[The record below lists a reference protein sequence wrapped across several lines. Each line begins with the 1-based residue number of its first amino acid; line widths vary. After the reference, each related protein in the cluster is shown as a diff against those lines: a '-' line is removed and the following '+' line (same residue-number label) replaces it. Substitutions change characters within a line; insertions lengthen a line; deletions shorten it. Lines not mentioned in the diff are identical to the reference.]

1 MNLLVL
7 GGMRF
12 LGRAVVEGAL
22 ARGDRV
28 TLFNR
33 GRSAPPPAGIEHLI
47 GDRDGGLAALDGR
60 RFDAVIDTCGYVP
73 RLVAASAQRLAG
85 AVDHYVF
92 VSSISVYAG
101 HAPHQ
106 DEDAPVATLDDPAVE
121 EVTGATY
128 GGLKALCEREAE
140 AAMPGRVAV
149 VRAGLIVGPH
159 DYTDRFPYW
168 VRHTAG
174 DAETLAPGSPDA
186 PVQVIDVRDLAE
198 WMIRLAASRTPGV
211 FNATGPAGPLTLGTM
226 LESMRAALG
235 GRAPLTW
242 VDEAFLL
249 ERGVVPF
256 NELPL
261 WVPEAAA
268 GFLKTDIR
276 RALAAG
282 LTFRPLAQTA
292 RDTHAWEARRS
303 DAERAAARGGI
314 TGATL
319 DPARERGLLAEW
331 HAGAG
336 AERRG

>member
-12 LGRAVVEGAL
+12 LGRAVLESAL
-22 ARGDRV
+22 AQGHRI

-33 GRSAPPPAGIEHLI
+33 GRSAAPPAGVEHLI
-47 GDRDGGLAALDGR
+47 GDRGGGLGVLDGR

-73 RLVAASAQRLAG
+73 RVVGDAARRLAG
-85 AVDHYVF
+85 AVNHYVF

-106 DEDAPVATLDDPAVE
+106 DEDAPLATLENPAVE
-121 EVTGATY
+121 EITGATY
-128 GGLKALCEREAE
+128 GGLKALCERAAE
-140 AAMPGRVAV
+140 DVMPGRVAV

-168 VRHTAG
+168 VRHMAG
-174 DAETLAPGSPDA
+174 DTETLAPGRPDA
-186 PVQVIDVRDLAE
+186 PVQVIDVRDLAA
-198 WMIRLAASRTPGV
+198 WLIRLAATRTPGV
-211 FNATGPAGPLTLGTM
+211 FNATGPVEPLTLGPM
-226 LESMRAALG
+226 LERLRDALG

-261 WVPEAAA
+261 WVPEEAA
-268 GFLKTDIR
+268 GFQKTDIR

-282 LTFRPLAQTA
+282 LAFRPLAETA
-292 RDTHAWEARRS
+292 RHTHAWAARRS
-303 DAERAAARGGI
+303 DAERAAAQGGL
-314 TGATL
+314 TGSTL
-319 DPARERGLLAEW
+319 PPERERELLDAW
-331 HAGAG
+331 HASAGAG
-336 AERRG
+336 RRT